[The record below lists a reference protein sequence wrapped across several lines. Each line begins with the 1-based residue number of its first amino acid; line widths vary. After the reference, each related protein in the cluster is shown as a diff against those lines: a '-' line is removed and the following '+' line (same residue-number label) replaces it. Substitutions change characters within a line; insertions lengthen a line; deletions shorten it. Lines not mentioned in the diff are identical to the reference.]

1 MSAGAAVGDVQRL
14 IQRVLEKARA
24 QAEEILEK
32 ARREAQE
39 RLRRAEEEAKE
50 REEEL
55 VRAGLGQVERARRR
69 LLSQAQ
75 LRLKGELLE
84 RKAAILEE
92 VFAEVRRR
100 LRRLRERPGQG
111 RSAGDKDKDKDEY
124 LELLVALVRS
134 SLAGEGEPGQVRL
147 YLSPDDLRDWGPELK
162 EALGRELG
170 LSPDSVEL
178 TEAGITGGVIVE
190 LPERRLQLDS
200 SLEQLLREFRPQI
213 EELVQEEIFA
223 ALERAEAEAPEG
235 RGTTTR

>member
-92 VFAEVRRR
+92 VFAEVRQR

-111 RSAGDKDKDKDEY
+111 RSAGDKDKDEY

>member
-1 MSAGAAVGDVQRL
+1 MSAAVGDVQRL

-24 QAEEILEK
+24 QAEEVLAQ
-32 ARREAQE
+32 ARQEVQE
-39 RLRRAEEEAKE
+39 RLRRAEEQAKE

-92 VFAEVRRR
+92 VFAEVHRR
-100 LRRLRERPGQG
+100 LRVRGLRQRQRQGQTPAPD
-111 RSAGDKDKDKDEY
+111 RSGGDGDGDSDAY
-124 LELLVALVRS
+124 LELLVTLVRS
-134 SLAGEGEPGQVRL
+134 SLAGEEPSSVRL
-147 YLSPDDLRDWGPELK
+147 YLSPEDFEEWGSKLK
-162 EALGRELG
+162 EALKRELG

-178 TEAGITGGVIVE
+178 AEARITGGVIVE

-200 SLEQLLREFRPQI
+200 SLEQLLREFRPQL

-223 ALERAEAEAPEG
+223 EVERAK
-235 RGTTTR
+235 